1 MVSTKNTRT
10 YYILIRKLNLEEFM
24 GKEKADMQYKASDF
38 RAMARDALKGKWT
51 TAIVLTILA
60 SALGVATATLDVEL
74 KFESETGMVVNV
86 LEQWSFT
93 LLQPGGITTILAVM
107 SVVWA
112 IILLIIGGA
121 MTLGYYQFHQNLA
134 RGEEAEISTLFVHK
148 DKLWHGFCINFWQ
161 LLYIFLWTI
170 CFIIPGIVAAYSYSM
185 THYIANDHP
194 EMTAREAIAASK
206 EMMKGHRWRLFCLE
220 ISFIGWGL
228 LAALTLGIG
237 SFVVVPYLETSMA
250 FFYQDLLGKDMRLE
264 ENILNENMDV

>member
-1 MVSTKNTRT
+1 
-10 YYILIRKLNLEEFM
+10 M
-24 GKEKADMQYKASDF
+24 GKEKADMQYTASDF
-38 RAMARDALKGKWT
+38 RTMAREVLKGKWT
-51 TAIVLTILA
+51 TAIVLTVLA
-60 SALGVATATLDVEL
+60 SVLGVATATLDVEL

-93 LLQPGGITTILAVM
+93 LLQPGRITTILAVL
-107 SVVWA
+107 SVIWA

-134 RGEEAEISTLFVHK
+134 RGEEAEVSTLFVHK

-185 THYIANDHP
+185 AHYIANDHP
-194 EMTAREAIAASK
+194 EMTARETIAASK
-206 EMMKGHRWRLFCLE
+206 EMMKGNRWRLFCLE
-220 ISFIGWGL
+220 ISFIGWEL

-237 SFVVVPYLETSMA
+237 SFAVAPYMETAKAS
-250 FFYQDLLGKDMRLE
+250 FYQDLLDNGLRLE
-264 ENILNENMDV
+264 EELM